1 MKEVYQ
7 IVEKIINTFKI
18 KNQKGFSLIE
28 MMVVVV
34 ILGLIVLG
42 LVTFFTGGAKS
53 WVAGQSQ
60 LEAQRNARQAM
71 DIMVREIREGKN
83 VAIGSDGDTIVV
95 SIPDLGS
102 EPAYDVTYDLS
113 GTTIVRI
120 KGTTNL
126 LIDNVLKITG
136 EDIFEYYDSS
146 GIKYDSPD
154 IDSLPII
161 SKIHINLKVDVDDD
175 GNPDITLNTDVNL
188 RNFGLPG

>member
-1 MKEVYQ
+1 M
-7 IVEKIINTFKI
+7 INI
-18 KNQKGFSLIE
+18 LSRENQKGFSLIE

-60 LEAQRNARQAM
+60 LKAQREARQAI
-71 DIMVREIREGKN
+71 DRMVREIREGKN
-83 VAIGSDGDTIVV
+83 IISSSDGDTIVV

-102 EPAYDVTYDLS
+102 ELAYDVTYSLS
-113 GTTIVRI
+113 NTTIKRGTTP
-120 KGTTNL
+120 
-126 LIDNVLKITG
+126 LIDNVLISG

-146 GIKYDSPD
+146 GIKYDPPD
-154 IDSLPII
+154 SITLPTI
-161 SKIHINLKVDVDDD
+161 SKIHINLQVDVDDD

-188 RNFGLPG
+188 RNFGLPE